1 MNKNNKFS
9 SVKNQQGAALM
20 VSMVLIF
27 MLTILGISAMR
38 EATLEGQL
46 AANAIQ
52 KEITFQSA
60 ESAADIV
67 MAIEDAANAMSPV
80 AVICKPK
87 NEFDMNDLSVP
98 DVQETKVSV
107 EYGGQ
112 SLPIGYSLGGQV
124 GGRRFVVTGES
135 NLPGASTGTRIA
147 QGIIEIGAAEQGV
160 DC

>member
-1 MNKNNKFS
+1 MNKYSNNSAPKS
-9 SVKNQQGAALM
+9 QQGAALM

-46 AANAIQ
+46 ATNSAQ

-60 ESAADIV
+60 ESATDIILD
-67 MAIEDAANAMSPV
+67 IEDAENEMSTV
-80 AVICKPK
+80 SVICKPA

-98 DVQETKVSV
+98 DAQATKVTV
-107 EYGGQ
+107 AYGGQ
-112 SLPIGYSLGGQV
+112 SLPVGWQLGGAIS
-124 GGRRFVVTGES
+124 GRRFVVTGES
-135 NLPGASTGTRIA
+135 TLEGASTSTTIS
-147 QGIIEIGAAEQGV
+147 QGVVALGAAQQGA

>member
-1 MNKNNKFS
+1 MNTNNNFS
-9 SVKNQQGAALM
+9 TAKNQQGAALM

-46 AANAIQ
+46 AANSIQ

-60 ESAADIV
+60 ESATDIV
-67 MAIEDAANAMSPV
+67 MAIEDSANAMSPV

-87 NEFDMNDLSVP
+87 KEFDMNNLSVP

-112 SLPIGYSLGGQV
+112 SLPVGYSLGGQV

-135 NLPGASTGTRIA
+135 NLPGVSTSTRIA
-147 QGIIEIGAAEQGV
+147 QGIIEIGAVQQGV